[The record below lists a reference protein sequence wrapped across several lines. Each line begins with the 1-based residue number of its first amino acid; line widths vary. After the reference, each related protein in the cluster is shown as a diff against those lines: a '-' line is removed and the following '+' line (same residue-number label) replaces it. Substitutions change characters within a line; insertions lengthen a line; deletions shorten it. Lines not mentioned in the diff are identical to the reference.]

1 MPPLSPQMKEVKD
14 LEEQA
19 KVLMAHL
26 PSKQSAAASNAQ
38 LGQLWRAAGRPAQ
51 RTGRVTEE
59 ATRLASSQN
68 EQPLAIQHV
77 RPLGEAAAD
86 AGTVWYRQH
95 ATALHGSGADDPFA
109 LISDTEYEA
118 SAAQYQAAKK
128 AGLPI
133 GEPPLNVEQR
143 AGARLFL
150 KAALLRAQGIQ
161 RGDGAQQ
168 IAQAIKSAGCP
179 QVLLVVGAGGTGK
192 SAMVHALKS
201 EMQKRGAGH
210 LCVTAYTGVAS
221 APFGGPTLL
230 ALMSLSI
237 TCKNARDA
245 KQLSDVAV
253 AAARAKFASECGVS
267 LDDIGGI
274 VIDEVSFITAAVFGH
289 VDHMLRVRRPMVAP
303 MQSKSTH
310 THPCSPMPTHAHPC
324 SPIMLTHAHS
334 CSPMLTYAHP
344 YTPAPGGDGQLAR
357 AMRRDPNLA
366 KRRQPSKV
374 SLARAL
380 HKHCQAEPSHKLR
393 LGWCLPCF
401 VQTATGR
408 QLLVQGAGGEPLG
421 CGCQEQA
428 WRRGR
433 GRRHLQRSG
442 VRHQAAE
449 ERTQGGVGEAHAS
462 RRGAR
467 HGWRRTAHLSH
478 NLLKRL
484 RTSAGTGFAV
494 HPSAAAHA
502 RYGYDAATNLSH
514 LSERAATPL
523 HGGRCERPR
532 VEICARGSACVPV
545 TSRDRP
551 CPHVTTHATI
561 TDVTARGLP
570 SSPGGL
576 AAREGHCERGAA
588 RAIRTRIRPAALSL
602 EAVPLGRAAKR

>member
-1 MPPLSPQMKEVKD
+1 MKEVRD

-26 PSKQSAAASNAQ
+26 PSKPSAAASNAQ

-95 ATALHGSGADDPFA
+95 AAALNGSGADDPFA

-161 RGDGAQQ
+161 RGDSAQQ

-201 EMQKRGAGH
+201 QMQKRGAGY
-210 LCVTAYTGVAS
+210 LVVTAYTGVAS

-237 TCKNARDA
+237 TCKNARDVR
-245 KQLSDVAV
+245 QLSDVAV
-253 AAARAKFASECGVS
+253 AAARAKFFSECGVS
-267 LDDIGGI
+267 LDDVGGI

-289 VDHMLRVRRPMVAP
+289 VDHVLRAMTGNLDVPCGGVP
-303 MQSKSTH
+303 ILLCGDNHQKPPPGDSFWYKELVESLPGVVIKSKRGD
-310 THPCSPMPTHAHPC
+310 AG
-324 SPIMLTHAHS
+324 AVVG
-334 CSPMLTYAHP
+334 TYN
-344 YTPAPGGDGQLAR
+344 AR
-357 AMRRDPNLA
+357 ACGIKLLKSARKVELVRLMRAAEDLPFIRVQQRMRDTA
-366 KRRQPSKV
+366 TRQPPICPTFLKG
-374 SLARAL
+374 L
-380 HKHCQAEPSHKLR
+380 
-393 LGWCLPCF
+393 
-401 VQTATGR
+401 
-408 QLLVQGAGGEPLG
+408 EPLST
-421 CGCQEQA
+421 EDVA
-428 WRRGR
+428 NDPEWRFAPV
-433 GRRHLQRSG
+433 G
-442 VRHQAAE
+442 V
-449 ERTQGGVGEAHAS
+449 
-462 RRGAR
+462 
-467 HGWRRTAHLSH
+467 
-478 NLLKRL
+478 
-484 RTSAGTGFAV
+484 
-494 HPSAAAHA
+494 
-502 RYGYDAATNLSH
+502 
-514 LSERAATPL
+514 
-523 HGGRCERPR
+523 
-532 VEICARGSACVPV
+532 
-545 TSRDRP
+545 RP
-551 CPHVTTHATI
+551 CP
-561 TDVTARGLP
+561 
-570 SSPGGL
+570 
-576 AAREGHCERGAA
+576 
-588 RAIRTRIRPAALSL
+588 
-602 EAVPLGRAAKR
+602 

>member
-51 RTGRVTEE
+51 RTGHVTEE

-95 ATALHGSGADDPFA
+95 AAALNGSGADDPFA

-161 RGDGAQQ
+161 RGDSAQQ

-201 EMQKRGAGH
+201 QMQKRGAGY
-210 LCVTAYTGVAS
+210 LVVTAYTGSMLSQLPSQLRVPVWLTRLVRRFVGVAS

-230 ALMSLSI
+230 ALMSQSI

-245 KQLSDVAV
+245 RQLSDVAV
-253 AAARAKFASECGVS
+253 AAARAKFFSECGVS
-267 LDDIGGI
+267 LDDVGGI

-289 VDHMLRVRRPMVAP
+289 VDHVLRVRRRKAP
-303 MQSKSTH
+303 KQERSCPPAH
-310 THPCSPMPTHAHPC
+310 ACHLIPPMP
-324 SPIMLTHAHS
+324 
-334 CSPMLTYAHP
+334 
-344 YTPAPGGDGQLAR
+344 PGDDGQLGR
-357 AMRRDPNLA
+357 AMRRCPNLA
-366 KRRQPSKV
+366 VWRQPSKV

-380 HKHCQAEPSHKLR
+380 YHKLR
-393 LGWCLPCF
+393 R
-401 VQTATGR
+401 AK
-408 QLLVQGAGGEPLG
+408 
-421 CGCQEQA
+421 
-428 WRRGR
+428 
-433 GRRHLQRSG
+433 S
-442 VRHQAAE
+442 
-449 ERTQGGVGEAHAS
+449 
-462 RRGAR
+462 
-467 HGWRRTAHLSH
+467 SH
-478 NLLKRL
+478 
-484 RTSAGTGFAV
+484 
-494 HPSAAAHA
+494 
-502 RYGYDAATNLSH
+502 
-514 LSERAATPL
+514 
-523 HGGRCERPR
+523 
-532 VEICARGSACVPV
+532 
-545 TSRDRP
+545 
-551 CPHVTTHATI
+551 
-561 TDVTARGLP
+561 
-570 SSPGGL
+570 
-576 AAREGHCERGAA
+576 
-588 RAIRTRIRPAALSL
+588 
-602 EAVPLGRAAKR
+602 